1 MISRRQLLG
10 AAMAAPASALL
21 PANVRAS
28 TATPAWPQRPIRLVV
43 TFPPGGSSDIVAR
56 LLAPLL
62 QERLGQP
69 VVTDNRPGAGST
81 IGAAAVAGARND
93 GYTLLMSN
101 SAALSIS
108 PFLLQP
114 RSYDPMEGFTHVH
127 YIGAVPV
134 VFAVHP
140 SNPVQSLAGLA
151 AWVRA
156 QPEPVAF
163 GSAGAAS
170 VAHIV
175 GELFGQQA
183 ALRLTHIPYK
193 GAGPM
198 RADLL
203 GGRLPFAVDALPAM
217 LPLQQ
222 AGSVRLLAVTSARRV
237 PQAADLP
244 TVAELRFPGLLA
256 ENFVGVSAPAH
267 LPEPIMNTLHHHL
280 QEILRTRDIR
290 TRLEAQGFVLAE
302 RTPAQFADYVRGQ
315 ARAWEPVV
323 RATGA
328 SLS

>member
-1 MISRRQLLG
+1 MISRRQFLG
-10 AAMAAPASALL
+10 AAMAAPACAMVSPRVFASA
-21 PANVRAS
+21 A
-28 TATPAWPQRPIRLVV
+28 AWPQRPIRLVV

-56 LLAPLL
+56 LIAPLL
-62 QERLGQP
+62 QERLGQA
-69 VVTDNRPGAGST
+69 VVTENRPGAGST
-81 IGAAAVAGARND
+81 IGAAAVASARND

-108 PFLLQP
+108 PFLMQP
-114 RSYDPMEGFTHVH
+114 RSYDPVEGFTHVH

-140 SNPVQSLAGLA
+140 SSPVQSLAGLA
-151 AWVRA
+151 AWIRA

-183 ALRLTHIPYK
+183 SLRLTHVPYK

-244 TVAELRFPGLLA
+244 TTSELRFPGLLA

-267 LPEPIMNTLHHHL
+267 LPEPIMNTLHQHL
-280 QEILRTRDIR
+280 QDILRTRDIR
-290 TRLEAQGFVLAE
+290 GRLEAQGFVLAE
-302 RTPAQFADYVRGQ
+302 RSPAQFADYVRSQ